1 MSRIAYVNGSYLPHR
16 QAAVHIEDR
25 GYQLSD
31 GVYEVCEI
39 SDGYILDM
47 TGHLDRL
54 GRSLSELRIAW
65 PVHRSALVTIM
76 KEVVRRNRIRDGIV
90 YIQVTRGV
98 APRDHAFP
106 THPVAPALV
115 VTTKRLDRSK
125 LDARR
130 RDGISVI
137 TLPEN
142 RWERVDIKTV
152 SLIGNVLARQAAVEA
167 GAGEAWYVAPDGTVT
182 EGSASN
188 AWIVTMDGEIITR
201 PANDHSILRGITRA
215 TTMRVAERLGLRIV
229 ERPFTVAEAL
239 AAREAF
245 ITSAT
250 SRVTPVIMIDGQPIA
265 NGRPGSVSQSLG
277 EAFFD
282 IAEKTP
288 A

>member
-130 RDGISVI
+130 RDG
-137 TLPEN
+137 
-142 RWERVDIKTV
+142 
-152 SLIGNVLARQAAVEA
+152 
-167 GAGEAWYVAPDGTVT
+167 
-182 EGSASN
+182 
-188 AWIVTMDGEIITR
+188 
-201 PANDHSILRGITRA
+201 
-215 TTMRVAERLGLRIV
+215 
-229 ERPFTVAEAL
+229 
-239 AAREAF
+239 
-245 ITSAT
+245 
-250 SRVTPVIMIDGQPIA
+250 
-265 NGRPGSVSQSLG
+265 
-277 EAFFD
+277 
-282 IAEKTP
+282 
-288 A
+288 